1 MLTYKS
7 YLKNYRAITLL
18 ICFVAICANCF
29 IAYCQTAQS
38 NRPTDKYSLNPNPGG
53 HKPHL
58 QYFQV
63 RLKGDPGVSLID
75 LDGNIITRNFTPVN
89 NSYGTVEGTN
99 WTSPV
104 LNGIFS
110 VVRYKKGTDWSDSRR
125 SITIY
130 HNPLSPTPVPGLSDL
145 YSANIINPDL
155 FPISRYGERI
165 KFVDKT
171 GKEKFTVMPIDGKE
185 PNEVD
190 PLILN
195 GIIIVEVDNAQ
206 RGAINT
212 MGKWVI
218 YPEWGRI
225 QVLTDGTILGLK
237 PNGEIHK
244 IVLTDKLSRS
254 TRIDTP
260 IDFYDFRRS
269 NGKYL
274 AEEFFDNGE
283 HISNIYNRDNKY
295 ITTLYNTDYVR
306 FSLKH
311 PDIVLV
317 RKGFNQRSDSYD
329 CLIDVSKN
337 NAVVSKSYSGMEELP
352 DGNYLAYNKTSKADA
367 HKCWYVKADGSETV
381 LSINTDFP
389 LRHPGM
395 ALFYQGAVNN
405 FIVKPS
411 DQKAGYICDKNGAEV
426 GNIKIEDY
434 YNLEW
439 EVEPVKSSYYR
450 INVIDKKKKWNSEKK

>member
-1 MLTYKS
+1 MTIFKS
-7 YLKNYRAITLL
+7 CPKDCRVITLL
-18 ICFVAICANCF
+18 LCLVTICADSF
-29 IAYCQTAQS
+29 TVFPQAAQS
-38 NRPTDKYSLNPNPGG
+38 NQLSDKYSLSTNPGG
-53 HKPHL
+53 HKPQI

-63 RLKGDPGVSLID
+63 RLKGDSGVSLID

-89 NSYGTVEGTN
+89 NSYGTVKGTN

-110 VVRYKKGTDWSDSRR
+110 VVRYKEGTDWRDSRR

-185 PNEVD
+185 SNRVYPFTS
-190 PLILN
+190 N
-195 GIIIVEVDNAQ
+195 GIIMVEVDNNQ
-206 RGAINT
+206 WGAINT

-225 QVLTDGTILGLK
+225 QVLSDGTIIGK
-237 PNGEIHK
+237 KENGEIYK
-244 IVLTDKLSRS
+244 IALTDKLSHT

-260 IDFYDFRRS
+260 IDFYDFGRS

-311 PDIVLV
+311 PDIFLV

-329 CLIDVSKN
+329 CLINVSKN

-352 DGNYLAYNKTSKADA
+352 NGDYIAFTKTSKADA
-367 HKCWYVKADGSETV
+367 HKCWYVKADGSEKV
-381 LSINTDFP
+381 LPINTDFP

-395 ALFYQGAVNN
+395 ALIYQGAVNN

-411 DQKAGYICDKNGAEV
+411 DEKAGYICDKNGAEV

-434 YNLEW
+434 YNLKW

-450 INVIDKKKKWNSEKK
+450 NNVIDKKKKWNSEKK